1 LGTME
6 ANQDKLICNRMAKR
20 GLSWKIDGALRMA
33 KVLQLRANG
42 EIRPYCERR
51 QPVERGDSVK
61 NWHSH
66 SKLNGHQ
73 KWLEAG
79 LPALVGP
86 HASRPWVE
94 KLRDRTNLSHRLN

>member
-1 LGTME
+1 ME
-6 ANQDKLICNRMAKR
+6 ANQDKLVCNRMAKR
-20 GLSWKIDGALRMA
+20 GLSWKKSGALRMA

-51 QPVERGDSVK
+51 SPVAREVTAEVK
-61 NWHSH
+61 DGHPGT
-66 SKLNGHQ
+66 NGHQ

-86 HASRPWVE
+86 HSNRPWVE
-94 KLRDRTNLSHRLN
+94 KLRNRRMII